1 MKFSQPSNLSVVLLL
16 SVWILTNV
24 LPGTGYAWCLGSAQ
38 HAKLGV
44 AMTAD
49 CSDSPDRRAV
59 AGGHPGSC
67 VDLSLVKNDAT
78 LAKRLGKF
86 QREAAATHVPG
97 FGLSTGSRPMLNP
110 PLASQTSRISPV
122 ILAHRTVVLLY

>member
-1 MKFSQPSNLSVVLLL
+1 MKFSQPSNLSIVLLL

-24 LPGTGYAWCLGSAQ
+24 LQGTGYAWCLGSAQ
-38 HAKLGV
+38 HTILDV

-59 AGGHPGSC
+59 ADGHPGSC
-67 VDLSLVKNDAT
+67 LDLYLVKNDAT

-86 QREAAATHVPG
+86 QREAAAFHVPG
-97 FGLSTGSRPMLNP
+97 FGLSTGSHPMLKP